1 MAELRDNSYGKQ
13 RVRLT
18 RIVREE
24 PTATDQPVHH
34 VYEYTVEIM
43 LHGAFDRVYTHA
55 DNSACIPTDTMK
67 NTVYAVARTSRFSS
81 PEQFAEALS
90 ARFIDRFEQVEA
102 VEVDVE
108 AQRWRRIEVDGEPHP
123 HAFEKEHGTRTARI
137 SRRGAD
143 AAASEVS
150 LSGGIRGMEIFKS
163 TGSGF
168 TGFYHDEYTSLP
180 ETADR
185 ILATTV
191 DADWKYVA
199 GVDIAGTDFDPVWE
213 TIHRILARVF
223 AEHESPSLQATL
235 WEMGTAVIDGVSLVE
250 SISFSMPN
258 QHHIRFDLSAF
269 GLDNPNEVFYGTDSP
284 FGIITGTVSREEG
297 T

>member
-1 MAELRDNSYGKQ
+1 MAELRENSYGKQ

-18 RIVREE
+18 RIAREE
-24 PTATDQPVHH
+24 PTGSGPPVHH

-55 DNSACIPTDTMK
+55 DNSTCVPTDTMK

-81 PEQFAEALS
+81 PEQFAEVLS

-102 VEVDVE
+102 VDVEVE
-108 AQRWRRIEVDGEPHP
+108 AQRWRRIEVDGAPHP

-143 AAASEVS
+143 AASSELS
-150 LSGGIRGMEIFKS
+150 ISGGIRGMEVFKS

-168 TGFYHDEYTSLP
+168 TGFYHDEYTTLP
-180 ETADR
+180 ETTDR

-191 DADWKYVA
+191 DAEWQYVS
-199 GVDIAGTDFDPVWE
+199 GVDIAGTDFNPVWE
-213 TIHRILARVF
+213 TIHRTVARVF
-223 AEHESPSLQATL
+223 AEHDSPSLQATL
-235 WEMGTAVIDGVSLVE
+235 WEMGTAVIDGVSLVD

-258 QHHIRFDLSAF
+258 QHHIPFDLSAF
-269 GLDNPNEVFYGTDSP
+269 GLDNPSEIFYGTDSP
-284 FGIITGTVSREEG
+284 FGIITGTVAREEG
-297 T
+297 S

>member
-18 RIVREE
+18 RIVRDE
-24 PTATDQPVHH
+24 PTATDPPVHH

-81 PEQFAEALS
+81 PEQFADVLS

-102 VEVDVE
+102 VEVEVE
-108 AQRWRRIEVDGEPHP
+108 AQRWRRIEVDGAPHP

-137 SRRGAD
+137 FRRGAD

-168 TGFYHDEYTSLP
+168 TGFYHDEYTILP

-213 TIHRILARVF
+213 TIYRILARVF
-223 AEHESPSLQATL
+223 AEHDSPSLQATL
-235 WEMGTAVIDGVSLVE
+235 WEMGTAVIDSVSLVD

-258 QHHIRFDLSAF
+258 QHHIPFDMSAF
-269 GLDNPNEVFYGTDSP
+269 GLDNPNEIFYGTDSP
-284 FGIITGTVSREEG
+284 FGIITGTVSREEE